1 MNKEKRTS
9 RSTGSGARRV
19 ETRKAVFLPRRIEL
33 ELVGIIGPADGL
45 GDAEATESVFIDGD
59 ECLLALVESLREGAY
74 ALPSFAAHYSA
85 DTLSPRDRP
94 LH

>member
-1 MNKEKRTS
+1 MSKHKSTS
-9 RSTGSGARRV
+9 RSTGSAARRV
-19 ETRKAVFLPRRIEL
+19 ATRKAVFLPRQIEL

-45 GDAEATESVFIDGD
+45 ADSEALESVFIDGD

-74 ALPSFAAHYSA
+74 AVPSFAALCPA
-85 DTLSPRDRP
+85 DALSPRDRP